1 MGRKGMMK
9 LLIILAIVGN
19 VAYFLWILVNGIDEG
34 FRGTLVQYVS
44 FTGMLVLLI
53 LNTVLL
59 SLK

>member
-1 MGRKGMMK
+1 MGRKGIMK

-19 VAYFLWILVNGIDEG
+19 AAYFLWILVNGIDEG
-34 FRGTLVQYVS
+34 FKGTIVQYVS
-44 FTGMLVLLI
+44 FIGMLVLLI